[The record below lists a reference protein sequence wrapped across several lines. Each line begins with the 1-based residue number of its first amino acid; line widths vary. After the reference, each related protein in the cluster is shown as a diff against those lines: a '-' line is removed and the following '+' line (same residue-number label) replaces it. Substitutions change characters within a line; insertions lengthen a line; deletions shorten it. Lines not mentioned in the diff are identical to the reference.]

1 MALLEAQTAYGWVKG
16 YPTTFQ
22 QSTIFKGI
30 PYAKPPVGNL
40 RWKAPEKPEP
50 WEGEYEAYTYGPIP
64 MQARPTEASFY
75 RKEFYPIEWPSS
87 EDCLYINVITPAE
100 TPDEKLPV
108 ALWVY
113 GGGFVQGYSQKLE
126 TDGEAF
132 AQHGIVYVSFNYRVG
147 PFGYLSCSALDSET
161 DEGLSGN
168 CGLLDQ
174 IAALDWV
181 RENIAAFGGD
191 PDDITIFGQ
200 SAGAMSVYSLLCSPL
215 VKGKVARAIM
225 ESGGGPL
232 PAEMANT
239 KAARETSE
247 KFFEYLNCRTAEE
260 ARMIPGNI
268 LQEKWQKFLSENP
281 VQGIAL
287 CPVPQTSS
295 LPLSVEEVFRKGS
308 YLNIPCIIGTV
319 ATEDTATGIAPVPE
333 NVTTMRDGFMSGT
346 LAFCRKQAEEGR
358 IPAYQYHITNIPPGP
373 NYGSFHS
380 GEHMYIFQTFLRSWR
395 PYEGKDFELS
405 RIMCTMWTNF
415 IKTGNPNGE
424 NLPEW
429 TLFTQNSERVMRFD
443 REGCGMMDFPEYNG
457 KARRIADEIMEQ

>member
-16 YPTTFQ
+16 CPTTYQ

-75 RKEFYPIEWPSS
+75 RKEFYPIEWPNS

-132 AQHGIVYVSFNYRVG
+132 AQRGIVYVSFNYRVG

-168 CGLLDQ
+168 YGLLDQ

-191 PDDITIFGQ
+191 PQNITVFGQ
-200 SAGAMSVYSLLCSPL
+200 SAGATSVYEMLYSPL
-215 VKGKVARAIM
+215 TKGKIAKAIM
-225 ESGGGPL
+225 ESGGGPIPSL
-232 PAEMANT
+232 YDYE
-239 KAARETSE
+239 KVRKTSE
-247 KFFEYLNCRTAEE
+247 YFMNYLDCKTAQE
-260 ARMIPGNI
+260 ARSISGET
-268 LQEKWQKFLSENP
+268 LFEKWQLFLQDYSSLGLTLSP
-281 VQGIAL
+281 LYGHKAL
-287 CPVPQTSS
+287 PQT
-295 LPLSVEEVFRKGS
+295 LFKTFQQGN
-308 YLNIPCIIGTV
+308 YLDIPCMIGTV
-319 ATEDTATGIAPVPE
+319 ANEDAATGTISTDAISTP
-333 NVTTMRDGFMSGT
+333 MRDAFMSGA
-346 LAFCRKQAEEGR
+346 LAFCEKQAEQGR
-358 IPAYQYHITNIPPGP
+358 VPAYQYHITNVPPGP
-373 NYGSFHS
+373 NYGAFHS
-380 GEHMYIFQTFLRSWR
+380 SEHMYIFQTLLRSYR
-395 PYEGKDFELS
+395 PYTGKDFELS
-405 RIMCTMWTNF
+405 RIMCAMWTNF

-424 NLPEW
+424 GLPEW
-429 TLFTQNSERVMRFD
+429 SVFTKDSKRVMRFD
-443 REGCGMMDFPEYNG
+443 REGCAMMDYPEYDGASRKLAN
-457 KARRIADEIMEQ
+457 KVLD

>member
-16 YPTTFQ
+16 CPTTYQ

-75 RKEFYPIEWPSS
+75 RKEFYPIEWPNS

-132 AQHGIVYVSFNYRVG
+132 AQRDIVYVSFNYRVG

-168 CGLLDQ
+168 YGLLDQ

-191 PDDITIFGQ
+191 PDNITIFGQ

-232 PAEMANT
+232 PLEMADPRKT
-239 KAARETSE
+239 RETSE
-247 KFFEYLNCRTAEE
+247 KFFEYLNCSTAKE
-260 ARMIPGNI
+260 AREIPSAT
-268 LQEKWQKFLSENP
+268 LQEKWQEFIAENP
-281 VQGIAL
+281 IQGVAF
-287 CPVPQTSS
+287 CPVYPTTS
-295 LPLSVEEVFRKGS
+295 LPCSIADAFREEK
-308 YLNIPCIIGTV
+308 YLDIPCIIGTV
-319 ATEDTATGIAPVPE
+319 ATEDTAIGIAPIPE
-333 NVTTMRDGFMSGT
+333 DVTNMRDAFMSGA
-346 LAFCRKQAEEGR
+346 LAFCEKQAEQGR
-358 IPAYQYHITNIPPGP
+358 VPAYQYHITNVPPGP
-373 NYGSFHS
+373 NYGAFHS
-380 GEHMYIFQTFLRSWR
+380 SEHMYIFQTLLRSYR
-395 PYEGKDFELS
+395 PYTGKDFELS
-405 RIMCTMWTNF
+405 RIMCAMWTNF

-424 NLPEW
+424 GLPEW
-429 TLFTQNSERVMRFD
+429 SVFTKDSKRVMRFD
-443 REGCGMMDFPEYNG
+443 REGCAMMDYPEYNG
-457 KARRIADEIMEQ
+457 ASRELANKVLD